1 MYPSPHG
8 HFRPCHLPAASDP
21 ACGETA
27 AAAGSAGAVAALGAA
42 AAAAG
47 RVAREGRG
55 SMGGAELCKTRRQGR
70 SLEVGEGYPLG
81 FL

>member
-8 HFRPCHLPAASDP
+8 RFRPCHLPAASDP
-21 ACGETA
+21 ACGGA
-27 AAAGSAGAVAALGAA
+27 AATGSAGAVAALGAA

-55 SMGGAELCKTRRQGR
+55 SMGGAELCGTRRQGR